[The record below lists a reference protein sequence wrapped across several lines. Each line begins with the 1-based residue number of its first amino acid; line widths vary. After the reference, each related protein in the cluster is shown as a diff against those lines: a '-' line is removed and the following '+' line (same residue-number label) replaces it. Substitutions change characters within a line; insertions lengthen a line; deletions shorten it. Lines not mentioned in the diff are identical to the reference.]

1 MTICDKKKVPTWK
14 HEDVHEFNCV
24 LLKHHMYEEEPED
37 TELDDSLS
45 KSQELNE
52 GELKWV
58 CR

>member
-1 MTICDKKKVPTWK
+1 
-14 HEDVHEFNCV
+14 
-24 LLKHHMYEEEPED
+24 MYEEEPED

>member
-1 MTICDKKKVPTWK
+1 MQDLVDSMINQSD
-14 HEDVHEFNCV
+14 V

-52 GELKWV
+52 GELK
-58 CR
+58 